1 MYNCCVSDCISL
13 YRVIVKVKKKK
24 KQMGE
29 ADEHKNQSNTWIEEQ
44 NYTPL
49 LFLLYVCSDMT
60 EGIWMSQ

>member
-1 MYNCCVSDCISL
+1 
-13 YRVIVKVKKKK
+13 
-24 KQMGE
+24 MGE
-29 ADEHKNQSNTWIEEQ
+29 ADEHKNQCNTWIEEQ